1 MKSLALTV
9 LASAAL
15 LATAPA
21 ACETKAATEPQARA
35 AAVAELA
42 AQVRAAE
49 TAFAATMAARD
60 HAAFGTYVA
69 DEALFFSRKGMLRGR
84 AAVMEG
90 WKPYFEGPDAPFS
103 WTPEQVEVLDSG
115 TLALSTGPVFA
126 PGGEQIGVFIST
138 WRREPDGRWRVVLDK
153 GCPPCEQRKTEP

>member
-1 MKSLALTV
+1 
-9 LASAAL
+9 
-15 LATAPA
+15 
-21 ACETKAATEPQARA
+21 
-35 AAVAELA
+35 
-42 AQVRAAE
+42 
-49 TAFAATMAARD
+49 MAARD
-60 HAAFGTYVA
+60 HAAFGTYIA
-69 DEALFFSRKGMLRGR
+69 DEALFFSRKGVLRGR